1 MRMMEERREKQQL
14 QKMLSELREA
24 HRELM
29 EEVEMLRGENNRLKE
44 AMVVVER
51 RRKEGRRRG
60 RRREEERSSPDG
72 QERERVDEEERV
84 GAGIL
89 CGKRL
94 LQEVYRYRDF
104 AQSSAK
110 RIFPLD
116 LAYYIFLGSRPSAV
130 PFKKSVTHFSFEDR
144 GSAAMTRR
152 SQLKDPTTSSPQQPC
167 LVPPLRLQASY
178 PLLSLLLPSSSPLPT
193 LLNSSTSSD
202 FSKSSPTPVLAPRHL
217 RLDAKIAAQ

>member
-1 MRMMEERREKQQL
+1 MG
-14 QKMLSELREA
+14 
-24 HRELM
+24 LM
-29 EEVEMLRGENNRLKE
+29 K
-44 AMVVVER
+44 
-51 RRKEGRRRG
+51 RRG
-60 RRREEERSSPDG
+60 KGLEFSVE
-72 QERERVDEEERV
+72 
-84 GAGIL
+84 
-89 CGKRL
+89 K
-94 LQEVYRYRDF
+94 DF
-104 AQSSAK
+104 FRK
-110 RIFPLD
+110 FT
-116 LAYYIFLGSRPSAV
+116 GSRPSAV

-202 FSKSSPTPVLAPRHL
+202 FSKSSPTPVLAPRDL